1 MAETAP
7 DIESG
12 RLSAAE
18 LEANFA
24 DVEPPLDPRQ
34 ALIESSRC
42 YFCYDAPCIEH
53 CPTGIDIPGF
63 IRKIA
68 DYAPSYQIQ
77 RRLERVF
84 NKYIKNYG
92 NI

>member
-42 YFCYDAPCIEH
+42 
-53 CPTGIDIPGF
+53 
-63 IRKIA
+63 
-68 DYAPSYQIQ
+68 
-77 RRLERVF
+77 
-84 NKYIKNYG
+84 
-92 NI
+92 